1 LADEVPKFAAA
12 TKWLLKQPHLDLDT
26 VLESDETVVH
36 TIMKTMQESIHAG
49 PDKIELVD
57 WIDATAK
64 ERRRRWSPLRA
75 AWIQSVA
82 VGFAAASKPK
92 AKPKPKRRAVFQ
104 TVKPRRTKI
113 KL

>member
-1 LADEVPKFAAA
+1 
-12 TKWLLKQPHLDLDT
+12 
-26 VLESDETVVH
+26 
-36 TIMKTMQESIHAG
+36 MKTMQESIHAG
-49 PDKIELVD
+49 PDKIEIVD

-82 VGFAAASKPK
+82 VSIAAASKPK
-92 AKPKPKRRAVFQ
+92 IKTKPKPKRRAVFQ
-104 TVKPRRTKI
+104 SVKPRRTKI